1 MKNIF
6 FSGLLMLVSVL
17 SYGQVYENVG
27 ELNEKLGDSFYK
39 IQSNGDVLFK
49 FEEEYGEGMLDVKIY
64 NYKRD
69 EVTRIVNNLTTG
81 NVGDKKMG
89 VNIYKIDLS
98 GITSGYYLLEVTD
111 AKGKTLKMRVLVPN
125 DDGGGGK

>member
-17 SYGQVYENVG
+17 SYGQTYENVG
-27 ELNEKLGDSFYK
+27 ELSEKLGDSFYE

-49 FEEEYGEGMLDVKIY
+49 FEEEYGEGILNAKLYDRTRVDVTPVI
-64 NYKRD
+64 
-69 EVTRIVNNLTTG
+69 TNLTTG

-89 VNIYKIDLS
+89 INVYSMNLS
-98 GITSGYYLLEVTD
+98 GLSSNQYVLEVTD
-111 AKGKTLKMRVLVPN
+111 AKGKVLKMRIQETN
-125 DDGGGGK
+125 SGSNGG

>member
-49 FEEEYGEGMLDVKIY
+49 FEEEYGEGILNAKLYDRTRVDVTPVI
-64 NYKRD
+64 
-69 EVTRIVNNLTTG
+69 TNLTTG

-89 VNIYKIDLS
+89 INVYSMNLS
-98 GITSGYYLLEVTD
+98 GLSSNQYVLEVTD
-111 AKGKTLKMRVLVPN
+111 GKGKVLKMRIQDTN
-125 DDGGGGK
+125 GSNGGG